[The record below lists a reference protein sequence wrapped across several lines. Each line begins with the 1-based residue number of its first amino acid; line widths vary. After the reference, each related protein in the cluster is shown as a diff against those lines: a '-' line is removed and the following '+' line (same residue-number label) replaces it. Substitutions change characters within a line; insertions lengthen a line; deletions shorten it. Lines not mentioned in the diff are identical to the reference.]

1 MSTAHKISWP
11 IALTFAV
18 CISFGILIGF
28 TLLAIIGPI
37 NIGDSMPAWVQA
49 IGSIGA
55 LLLAIYVPVRIRC
68 ADRFDRY
75 REAVE
80 WVEELARISE
90 NNFRKP
96 IELGLPSGPP
106 HPQLAIVNRSLQF
119 RSENGNLPVSIQQP
133 VASAA
138 ESGRSLQDLWEK
150 AYRSDCSEYAPAI
163 NILCAHIQSTRHFAL
178 FQLERIRRKHRVA
191 LFLY

>member
-1 MSTAHKISWP
+1 MSITRKISWL
-11 IALTFAV
+11 IVLTFAA

-28 TLLAIIGPI
+28 ILLAIIGPV

-49 IGSIGA
+49 VGSIGA

-90 NNFRKP
+90 NNLRKP
-96 IELGLPSGPP
+96 IEYGLPSGPP
-106 HPQLAIVNRSLQF
+106 HPQLAIVNKSLQF

-138 ESGRSLQDLWEK
+138 ESGRKLQDLWER
-150 AYRSDCSEYAPAI
+150 AYKSDPSEYASAI
-163 NILCAHIQSTRHFAL
+163 NLLCIHIQSTQHFAL
-178 FQLERIRRKHRVA
+178 SQLKRIRRKHGIA